1 MNTWNFTG
9 NLGKDCE
16 VKTTQSGSTLCEF
29 SVGVSSG
36 YGDKQKTTWANC
48 VIFGK
53 RAEGKLPEHLTKG
66 QKVAI
71 SGELTQETWQK
82 TDGGTGFK
90 LKVVVNSMDLI
101 GVREQQSAPA
111 QQPQQ
116 RAPQPARQPA
126 PQQQAPNAAG
136 APQQPVPYQ
145 QNYAQAGPDVGDGDN
160 NVPFENPYKNME
172 YLV

>member
-1 MNTWNFTG
+1 MNIFSFTG

-90 LKVVVNSMDLI
+90 LKVVVNSLDLI
-101 GVREQQSAPA
+101 GVREQPSAPA
-111 QQPQQ
+111 QPQQ
-116 RAPQPARQPA
+116 RAPQQPAQKPA
-126 PQQQAPNAAG
+126 PQQVT
-136 APQQPVPYQ
+136 PQQPAPSQEEPY
-145 QNYAQAGPDVGDGDN
+145 DFDSDLDRI
-160 NVPFENPYKNME
+160 PF
-172 YLV
+172 

>member
-1 MNTWNFTG
+1 MNIFSFTG

-90 LKVVVNSMDLI
+90 LKVVVNSLDLI
-101 GVREQQSAPA
+101 GVREQPSA
-111 QQPQQ
+111 PQQ
-116 RAPQPARQPA
+116 RAPQQPAQQPA
-126 PQQQAPNAAG
+126 PQKQG
-136 APQQPVPYQ
+136 FHSAPQQAHTQQEVPQ
-145 QNYAQAGPDVGDGDN
+145 QYAQAGPDVGDGDN
-160 NVPFENPYKNME
+160 NVPFENPYKDME

>member
-1 MNTWNFTG
+1 MNIFSFTG

-90 LKVVVNSMDLI
+90 LKVVVNSLDLI
-101 GVREQQSAPA
+101 GVREQPSAPA
-111 QQPQQ
+111 QQP
-116 RAPQPARQPA
+116 APQQQGFPPELRQPA
-126 PQQQAPNAAG
+126 PQQAP
-136 APQQPVPYQ
+136 PQQPAPS
-145 QNYAQAGPDVGDGDN
+145 QAGGTGGAMGGQDDFDDDI
-160 NVPFENPYKNME
+160 PF
-172 YLV
+172 